1 VCPNADPTAGSG
13 DASFLES
20 LGDPR
25 ERNVNRRVSMA
36 GEPMTVDCSGMIVL
50 SDRPG
55 MRYEFDFIALAK
67 TRAS

>member
-1 VCPNADPTAGSG
+1 VRANADPTAGSG
-13 DASFLES
+13 DAPS

-25 ERNVNRRVSMA
+25 ERNVNRRVSVA
-36 GEPMTVDCSGMIVL
+36 GELMTVDSLGMIIL

-55 MRYEFDFIALAK
+55 MRYEFDFNALAS